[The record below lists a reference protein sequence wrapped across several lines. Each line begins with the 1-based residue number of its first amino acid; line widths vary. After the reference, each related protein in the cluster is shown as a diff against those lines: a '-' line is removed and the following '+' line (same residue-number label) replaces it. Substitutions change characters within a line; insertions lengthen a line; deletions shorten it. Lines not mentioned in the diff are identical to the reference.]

1 MKLKRTLSIL
11 IIIVVI
17 IHLSSNIIL
26 ATDINNNDIQF
37 SIDKPVISNQENK
50 LTPQKINLDDLKS
63 NKSIDEINKQV
74 ILPDSKQNRKIL
86 KSSSQSADE
95 YQGQLEENKNDVS
108 NTFVSRDNKHYTY
121 MLNKDILPNISIYR
135 YCFETNENIVIYKN
149 EDLNLYS
156 YYAII
161 HNNVYIKNNIIY
173 FAAFS
178 KTDDSH
184 LQILGYNTENE
195 TITYSNSFEISKDNY
210 AESFCVDNY
219 ENVYVVING
228 QAENSLRIN
237 TYNKDG
243 VLISV
248 VNQDLF
254 SSYYSIKI
262 TNSNDNMIWI
272 KAFTLKNN
280 YLYPVDIAMRTNKG
294 IFVNNTPIELYSIGM
309 DIEFLNDEQTVA
321 YDQYGQLI
329 EFSYTNDSVN
339 FSILNYISL
348 KSNEYFFIPY
358 ENFIEE
364 PYMYAGGENG
374 IILKYNWNT
383 FKVERA
389 LSIGENKSIV
399 GVYKASN
406 KLFIEYAD
414 SEYNIYALVLD
425 YEKFN
430 TPKQIIELTEHPN
443 ISRTKEDIKTKYN
456 ATDIVNKIN
465 FYNVY
470 NEEPSTTSPYTA
482 GSLNEQ
488 TKTDTLNQINYFR
501 WLAGV
506 EEVTINEDYMEY
518 AQCGSVLLTTS
529 SELMHKPSQPSDMP
543 DEFYEKAV
551 GATNA
556 EIGIPMSANISVYSP
571 MAESIKGYV
580 DDVANIEPDI
590 GHRLSILDNK
600 ATTTSFGFAGYNGTV
615 DMFTTTDTITGNK
628 FYSWP
633 SPGLFPVES
642 IDKEAMWS
650 ISFND
655 ENMYPTGN
663 IDIVLKANEKA
674 YSSSNNDF
682 EIYYDNYYNT
692 YYYALPSEVKEYLTD
707 GKDSIQ
713 NGKKVDVELT
723 GLADLDGNEYTI
735 KSPVEFMSIKDNES
749 LYKKGDVNGNGTIE
763 MTDYSMILK
772 HVKGIKTLTGEQ
784 LERADVNGNGSIEMT
799 DYSMV
804 LKHVKGIKLL
814 Y

>member
-1 MKLKRTLSIL
+1 
-11 IIIVVI
+11 
-17 IHLSSNIIL
+17 
-26 ATDINNNDIQF
+26 
-37 SIDKPVISNQENK
+37 
-50 LTPQKINLDDLKS
+50 
-63 NKSIDEINKQV
+63 
-74 ILPDSKQNRKIL
+74 
-86 KSSSQSADE
+86 
-95 YQGQLEENKNDVS
+95 
-108 NTFVSRDNKHYTY
+108 
-121 MLNKDILPNISIYR
+121 
-135 YCFETNENIVIYKN
+135 
-149 EDLNLYS
+149 
-156 YYAII
+156 
-161 HNNVYIKNNIIY
+161 
-173 FAAFS
+173 
-178 KTDDSH
+178 
-184 LQILGYNTENE
+184 
-195 TITYSNSFEISKDNY
+195 
-210 AESFCVDNY
+210 
-219 ENVYVVING
+219 
-228 QAENSLRIN
+228 
-237 TYNKDG
+237 
-243 VLISV
+243 
-248 VNQDLF
+248 
-254 SSYYSIKI
+254 
-262 TNSNDNMIWI
+262 
-272 KAFTLKNN
+272 
-280 YLYPVDIAMRTNKG
+280 
-294 IFVNNTPIELYSIGM
+294 
-309 DIEFLNDEQTVA
+309 
-321 YDQYGQLI
+321 
-329 EFSYTNDSVN
+329 
-339 FSILNYISL
+339 
-348 KSNEYFFIPY
+348 
-358 ENFIEE
+358 
-364 PYMYAGGENG
+364 
-374 IILKYNWNT
+374 
-383 FKVERA
+383 
-389 LSIGENKSIV
+389 
-399 GVYKASN
+399 
-406 KLFIEYAD
+406 
-414 SEYNIYALVLD
+414 
-425 YEKFN
+425 
-430 TPKQIIELTEHPN
+430 
-443 ISRTKEDIKTKYN
+443 
-456 ATDIVNKIN
+456 
-465 FYNVY
+465 
-470 NEEPSTTSPYTA
+470 
-482 GSLNEQ
+482 
-488 TKTDTLNQINYFR
+488 
-501 WLAGV
+501 
-506 EEVTINEDYMEY
+506 
-518 AQCGSVLLTTS
+518 
-529 SELMHKPSQPSDMP
+529 MP

-663 IDIVLKANEKA
+663 IGIVLKANEKA

-784 LERADVNGNGSIEMT
+784 LERADVNGNGTIEMT